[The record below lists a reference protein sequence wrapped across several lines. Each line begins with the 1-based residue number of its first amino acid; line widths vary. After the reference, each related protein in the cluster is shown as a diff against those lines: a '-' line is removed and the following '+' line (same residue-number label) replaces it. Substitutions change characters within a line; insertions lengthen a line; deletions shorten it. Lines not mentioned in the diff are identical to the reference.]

1 VSLLTICTDVAQDTP
16 IAAPST
22 IVGNTSSDAQLLLA
36 CAQRAGEALA
46 RYKSGGWDEMI
57 KEFDFPTLALSL
69 TGNVQSGSA
78 VVTSVSSTA
87 GLSATIFAPTGPGI
101 PSNALIQSVDS
112 GTQFTMTLPATASTT
127 GAALVVAQ
135 WAYALPADFQR
146 TITDTEW
153 DRSRRWPLVG
163 PRSPQQW
170 QLYKSGLIGTAT
182 FQRRWRI
189 KQLTV
194 SGVAAKYFC
203 LDPVPTDN
211 GAQMVFEYVSN
222 AWCQSAAG
230 TPQTRWAADTD
241 TGILDEYLL
250 TLGVRWR
257 FLNRLGL
264 AYAEELDEYLRET
277 AKAFGADGGMPIL
290 DLAGGDNNGI
300 LIGPWNVPDQ
310 GFGGV
315 IG

>member
-1 VSLLTICTDVAQDTP
+1 MTLLSICSAMAADTP

-22 IVGNTSSDAQLLLA
+22 IVGSTSSDAQLLLA
-36 CAQRAGEALA
+36 CAQRGGEALA
-46 RYKSGGWDEMI
+46 RYKNGGWVAMQ
-57 KEFDFPTLALSL
+57 KEFDFTTTALSV
-69 TGNVQSGSA
+69 TGNVTEGSA
-78 VVTSVSSTA
+78 VVTGVSSTA
-87 GLSATIFAPTGPGI
+87 GLSPTIFAPTGPGI

-112 GTQFTMTLPATASTT
+112 GTQFTMTLPATETTPGASLTL
-127 GAALVVAQ
+127 GQ
-135 WAYALPADFQR
+135 WAYALPSDYQR
-146 TITDTEW
+146 VITDTEW

-194 SGVAAKYFC
+194 SGTAAKYFC
-203 LDPVPTDN
+203 LDPIPTDN

-222 AWCQSAAG
+222 AWCQSVSG
-230 TPQTRWAADTD
+230 TPQTSWQADTD

-250 TLGVRWR
+250 LLSARWR

-277 AKAFGADGGMPIL
+277 AKAFGDDGGMPIL

-300 LIGPWNVPDQ
+300 LIGPWNIPDQ